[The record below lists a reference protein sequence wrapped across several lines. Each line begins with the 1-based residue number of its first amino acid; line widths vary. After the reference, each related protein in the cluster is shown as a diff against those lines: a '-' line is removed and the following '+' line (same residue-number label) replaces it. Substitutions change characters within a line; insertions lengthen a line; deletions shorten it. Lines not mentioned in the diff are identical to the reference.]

1 MKSRDYRRLF
11 QSSPDAMVLA
21 ESPTLAI
28 VEANLRAV
36 ALLGYSEEELKK
48 MGLPGL
54 LSPADFARL
63 TSSVGPDADYS
74 GVPDCSIRGKDG
86 SNIPVDLCTSSAET
100 EGLILVALQDGS
112 EKARM
117 REQLRQAQKMEAVGM
132 LAGGIAHDFNN
143 LLTIIS
149 GYTQMLM
156 ASPHIA
162 TERDRT
168 ALEQV
173 LRASERAA
181 DLTSQLL
188 AFSRRQS
195 IQPRVIE
202 INRVVDQT
210 ASMLRRLIGEDIE
223 LRIEKA
229 ADAGR
234 IHADPAQIQQVLLN
248 LVINAR
254 DAMPKG
260 GTLIIRTHNSD
271 IGPGNGPQHPR
282 KRGGYVVLE
291 IADTGMGMDSA
302 TRQRIF
308 EPFFTTK
315 PEGKGT
321 GLGLSTVYAIIKQA
335 KGLIDFNTV
344 VGQGTTFKVY
354 LPRVQNES
362 VEELPKAPEPAGGHE
377 TVLLVEDE
385 EGVRRAVHSTLE
397 RRGYHVLV
405 AASGPE
411 ALEIARSHHGPIDLL
426 ISDVVMPQMNGR
438 ELAKRLVAERPQM
451 AVIFISGYPGDTL
464 QSKGALAAE
473 AVFLPK
479 PFTPLA
485 LSTKVREILDRR
497 GRSRQSTRNQ
507 GV

>member
-1 MKSRDYRRLF
+1 MKTRDYRRLF
-11 QSSPDAMVLA
+11 QNAPEPLMLVEGGS
-21 ESPTLAI
+21 LAI
-28 VEANLRAV
+28 VEANRRAV
-36 ALLGYSEEELKK
+36 SLTGYSEEELKDL
-48 MGLPGL
+48 GLRAM
-54 LSPADFARL
+54 LSPADCVRFV
-63 TSSVGPDADYS
+63 SVTEPDGDSA
-74 GVPDCSIRGKDG
+74 VMDCVIQRKDG
-86 SNIPVDLCTSSAET
+86 SPLPVDISTCMARLD
-100 EGLILVALQDGS
+100 GLVLVGLHDAL
-112 EKARM
+112 EKSKM

-156 ASPHIA
+156 VSPHIT

-223 LRIEKA
+223 LRIERA
-229 ADAGR
+229 PDAGR

-254 DAMPKG
+254 DAMPSG
-260 GTLIIRTHNSD
+260 GTLIIRTHNSEV
-271 IGPGNGPQHPR
+271 GPGPR
-282 KRGGYVVLE
+282 PHAKRGGYVVLE
-291 IADTGMGMDSA
+291 IADTGMGMDAA

-321 GLGLSTVYAIIKQA
+321 GLGLSTVYAIVKQA

-344 VGQGTTFKVY
+344 IGEGTAFRVY
-354 LPRVQNES
+354 LPRVQNEA
-362 VEELPKAPEPAGGHE
+362 VEEPVSNTEPAGGHE

-385 EGVRRAVHSTLE
+385 EGVRRAVYSALE

-411 ALEIARSHHGPIDLL
+411 ALDLSRGHQGPIDLL

-438 ELAKRLVAERPQM
+438 ELAKILAGERPHT
-451 AVIFISGYPGDTL
+451 AVMFISGYPGDTL

-485 LSTKVREILDRR
+485 LTTMVRQILDRR
-497 GRSRQSTRNQ
+497 GKGRESTHNH

>member
-11 QSSPDAMVLA
+11 ESSPEAVVLV
-21 ESPTLAI
+21 ENQTLAI
-28 VEANLRAV
+28 VEANQRTL
-36 ALLGYSEEELKK
+36 ALLGYSADELKS
-48 MGLPGL
+48 MGLSGL
-54 LSPADFARL
+54 LSPGDFARL
-63 TSSVGPDADYS
+63 TAALAPDVDHS
-74 GVPDCSIRGKDG
+74 GVPDCSIRGKNG
-86 SNIPVDLCTSSAET
+86 SNIPVDISTSSAET
-100 EGLILVALQDGS
+100 DGLILVALHDVS

-202 INRVVDQT
+202 MNRVVDQT

-223 LRIEKA
+223 LRIERA
-229 ADAGR
+229 SDAGR

-271 IGPGNGPQHPR
+271 TGPGGGPHQA

-291 IADTGMGMDSA
+291 IADTGTGMDPA

-321 GLGLSTVYAIIKQA
+321 GLGLSTVYAIVKQA

-344 VGQGTTFKVY
+344 IGQGTTFKVY
-354 LPRVQNES
+354 LPRVQNEF
-362 VEELPKAPEPAGGHE
+362 VEELPASPEPAGGHE

-411 ALEIARSHHGPIDLL
+411 ALEIARAHQGPIDLL
-426 ISDVVMPQMNGR
+426 ISDVVMPHMNGR
-438 ELAKRLVAERPQM
+438 ELAKTLAAERPQM

-473 AVFLPK
+473 AAFLPK

-485 LSTKVREILDRR
+485 LSTRVREILDRR
-497 GRSRQSTRNQ
+497 GRSRESTRNQ

>member
-1 MKSRDYRRLF
+1 
-11 QSSPDAMVLA
+11 
-21 ESPTLAI
+21 
-28 VEANLRAV
+28 
-36 ALLGYSEEELKK
+36 
-48 MGLPGL
+48 
-54 LSPADFARL
+54 
-63 TSSVGPDADYS
+63 
-74 GVPDCSIRGKDG
+74 
-86 SNIPVDLCTSSAET
+86 
-100 EGLILVALQDGS
+100 
-112 EKARM
+112 
-117 REQLRQAQKMEAVGM
+117 
-132 LAGGIAHDFNN
+132 
-143 LLTIIS
+143 LTIIS
-149 GYTQMLM
+149 GYTQMLLV
-156 ASPHIA
+156 SPHVT

-188 AFSRRQS
+188 AFSRRQT

-210 ASMLRRLIGEDIE
+210 VSMLRRLIGEDIE
-223 LRIEKA
+223 LRIDKA

-234 IHADPAQIQQVLLN
+234 IHADAAQIQQVLLN

-254 DAMPKG
+254 DAMPAG
-260 GTLIIRTHNSD
+260 GTLIIRTHNAD
-271 IGPGNGPQHPR
+271 FAPGPNPRQHA

-291 IADTGMGMDSA
+291 IADTGTGMDSA

-321 GLGLSTVYAIIKQA
+321 GLGLSTVYAIVKQA

-344 VGQGTTFKVY
+344 VSEGTTFRVY
-354 LPRVQNES
+354 LPRVRNEL
-362 VEELPKAPEPAGGHE
+362 VEEPAANLEPAGGHE

-385 EGVRRAVHSTLE
+385 EGVRRAVHSALE

-411 ALEIARSHHGPIDLL
+411 ALDLSRSHQGPIDLL

-438 ELAKRLVAERPQM
+438 ELAKTLTGERPHI
-451 AVIFISGYPGDTL
+451 AVMFISGYPGDTL

-479 PFTPLA
+479 PFTPAA
-485 LSTKVREILDRR
+485 LTTMVRQILDRR
-497 GRSRQSTRNQ
+497 GKGRESTHNH

>member
-1 MKSRDYRRLF
+1 MKLRDYGRLF
-11 QSSPDAMVLA
+11 QSSPEAVVLV
-21 ESPTLAI
+21 ESQTLAI
-28 VEANLRAV
+28 IEANQRTV
-36 ALLGYSEEELKK
+36 ALLGYSEDELKG
-48 MGLPGL
+48 MGLRSL
-54 LSPADFARL
+54 LNPADCARL
-63 TSSVGPDADYS
+63 AASLAPDADHS
-74 GVPDCSIRGKDG
+74 GIADCSIRGKSG
-86 SNIPVDLCTSSAET
+86 TNIPVDISTSSAET
-100 EGLILVALQDGS
+100 DGLILIALHDAS

-156 ASPHIA
+156 ASPHMA

-229 ADAGR
+229 SDAGR

-271 IGPGNGPQHPR
+271 TGPGSNPR
-282 KRGGYVVLE
+282 HGKRGGYVVLE

-321 GLGLSTVYAIIKQA
+321 GLGLSTVYAIVKQA

-344 VGQGTTFKVY
+344 VGEGTTFKVY
-354 LPRVQNES
+354 LPRVQSES
-362 VEELPKAPEPAGGHE
+362 VEELPKVPEPAGGHE

-405 AASGPE
+405 AAGGPE
-411 ALEIARSHHGPIDLL
+411 ALEIARAHQGPIDLL

-438 ELAKRLVAERPQM
+438 ELAKMLAEERPQM
-451 AVIFISGYPGDTL
+451 AVMFISGYPGDTL
-464 QSKGALAAE
+464 QSKGALSAE
-473 AVFLPK
+473 AAFLPK

-485 LSTKVREILDRR
+485 LSTRVREILDRR
-497 GRSRQSTRNQ
+497 GRGRESTRNH

>member
-11 QSSPDAMVLA
+11 QSSPEALILTESQNLAVL
-21 ESPTLAI
+21 
-28 VEANLRAV
+28 EANQRALE
-36 ALLGYSEEELKK
+36 LLGYSADELKS
-48 MGLPGL
+48 MGMREL
-54 LSPADFARL
+54 LSPADCVRL
-63 TSSVGPDADYS
+63 TALFAPDAELN
-74 GVPDCSIRGKDG
+74 GVSDCSARKKDG
-86 SNIPVDLCTSSAET
+86 GNIPVDISTSRVET
-100 EGLILVALQDGS
+100 DDLILLSLSDASD
-112 EKARM
+112 KARM

-156 ASPHIA
+156 ASPHVN

-188 AFSRRQS
+188 AFSRRQT

-202 INRVVDQT
+202 MNRVVDQT

-223 LRIEKA
+223 LRMERA
-229 ADAGR
+229 PDAGR

-260 GTLIIRTHNSD
+260 GTLIIRTHNSEA
-271 IGPGNGPQHPR
+271 GPGGSPRQHS

-291 IADTGMGMDSA
+291 IADTGMGMDAA

-321 GLGLSTVYAIIKQA
+321 GLGLSTVYAIVKQA
-335 KGLIDFNTV
+335 KGQIDFNTV

-362 VEELPKAPEPAGGHE
+362 AEELPASAEPAGGHE

-385 EGVRRAVHSTLE
+385 EGVRRTVHSTLE

-405 AASGPE
+405 AGGGPE
-411 ALEIARSHHGPIDLL
+411 ALEIARAHQGPIDLL

-438 ELAKRLVAERPQM
+438 ELAKVLTLERPQM
-451 AVIFISGYPGDTL
+451 AVMFISGYPGDTL
-464 QSKGALAAE
+464 QTKGALSAQAA
-473 AVFLPK
+473 FLPK

-485 LSTKVREILDRR
+485 LSTRVREILDGR
-497 GRSRQSTRNQ
+497 GRGRESTRNH

>member
-1 MKSRDYRRLF
+1 MKIRDYRKLF
-11 QSSPDAMVLA
+11 LNAPEPLMLVEVGSLTIRDA
-21 ESPTLAI
+21 
-28 VEANLRAV
+28 NQRALSLV
-36 ALLGYSEEELKK
+36 GYSEEELKELK
-48 MGLPGL
+48 LGAM
-54 LSPADFARL
+54 LSPADCVRFLSA
-63 TSSVGPDADYS
+63 TEPDADS
-74 GVPDCSIRGKDG
+74 AGIVDCTLSRKDG
-86 SNIPVDLCTSSAET
+86 APLPVDISTCMAGFDDLV
-100 EGLILVALQDGS
+100 LVALHDAL
-112 EKARM
+112 EKSKM

-149 GYTQMLM
+149 GYTQMLLV
-156 ASPHIA
+156 SPHVT

-188 AFSRRQS
+188 AFSRRQT

-210 ASMLRRLIGEDIE
+210 VSMLRRLIGEDIE
-223 LRIEKA
+223 LRIDKA

-234 IHADPAQIQQVLLN
+234 IHADAAQIQQVLLN

-254 DAMPKG
+254 DAMPAG
-260 GTLIIRTHNSD
+260 GTLIIRTHNAD
-271 IGPGNGPQHPR
+271 FAPGPNPRQHA

-291 IADTGMGMDSA
+291 IADTGTGMDSA

-321 GLGLSTVYAIIKQA
+321 GLGLSTVYAIVKQA

-344 VGQGTTFKVY
+344 VSEGTTFRVY
-354 LPRVQNES
+354 LPRVRNEL
-362 VEELPKAPEPAGGHE
+362 VEEPAANLEPAGGHE

-385 EGVRRAVHSTLE
+385 EGVRRAVHSALE

-411 ALEIARSHHGPIDLL
+411 ALDLSRSHQGPIDLL

-438 ELAKRLVAERPQM
+438 ELAKTLTGERPHI
-451 AVIFISGYPGDTL
+451 AVMFISGYPGDTL

-479 PFTPLA
+479 PFTPAA
-485 LSTKVREILDRR
+485 LTTMVRQILDRR
-497 GRSRQSTRNQ
+497 GKGRESTHNH

>member
-1 MKSRDYRRLF
+1 MKLRDYRRLF
-11 QSSPDAMVLA
+11 QSSPDAVVLA
-21 ESPTLAI
+21 ESHTLAI
-28 VEANLRAV
+28 LEANQRAV
-36 ALLGYSEEELKK
+36 ALLGYSEEELKR
-48 MGLPGL
+48 MGLSGL
-54 LSPADFARL
+54 LSPADFARF
-63 TSSVGPDADYS
+63 TSSLAPDADHS
-74 GVPDCSIRGKDG
+74 DVPDVSIHRKDG
-86 SNIPVDLCTSSAET
+86 SNIPIDVSTSSEET
-100 EGLILVALQDGS
+100 EGLILVALHDGS

-156 ASPHIA
+156 ASPQIA

-223 LRIEKA
+223 LRIDKA

-271 IGPGNGPQHPR
+271 IGPGNGPHHR
-282 KRGGYVVLE
+282 AKRGGYVVLE

-354 LPRVQNES
+354 LPRVQDES
-362 VEELPKAPEPAGGHE
+362 VEELPKSPEPAGGHE

-397 RRGYHVLV
+397 RSGYHVLV

-426 ISDVVMPQMNGR
+426 ISDVVMPHMNGR
-438 ELAKRLVAERPQM
+438 ELAKALVAERPQI

-497 GRSRQSTRNQ
+497 GRSRESTRNQ